1 MSYYNGITNLIASS
15 KSFEEQT
22 RIEDLFMIIDQM
34 ISEKVPQTVE
44 KYVKEHTEDL
54 IINIQTM
61 INGAVIDLPDIRNE
75 IMRQVSKKM

>member
-34 ISEKVPQTVE
+34 ISEKVPQMVE

>member
-1 MSYYNGITNLIASS
+1 MSYYHSITNLLASS

-22 RIEDLFMIIDQM
+22 RMLDTFMVIEQM
-34 ISEKVPQTVE
+34 ISEKVPQMVE

-61 INGAVIDLPDIRNE
+61 INGAAIDLPGIKDE
-75 IMRQVSKKM
+75 IMRQMSKKK

>member
-1 MSYYNGITNLIASS
+1 
-15 KSFEEQT
+15 
-22 RIEDLFMIIDQM
+22 MIIDQM
-34 ISEKVPQTVE
+34 ISEKVPQMVE